1 MESLTYAVFAK
12 PFSLC
17 VCVRVPLCLDPDCL
31 SPSFSLM
38 FPRKCIF
45 CFFFFFPHIYRDCFP
60 ACLVFLIDS
69 KANRKVHFYTQKKK
83 RKENPNVNLPL
94 RSQCVFF
101 TCLDGEFV
109 MEIHGALA

>member
-1 MESLTYAVFAK
+1 MPCLQSLF
-12 PFSLC
+12 LC
-17 VCVRVPLCLDPDCL
+17 VYVCVSL
-31 SPSFSLM
+31 SVSTQTVSLHLSLSCFPGNVFSV
-38 FPRKCIF
+38 
-45 CFFFFFPHIYRDCFP
+45 FFFFFPHIYRDCFP